1 MEYRSG
7 KIEEGKEDWADDR
20 PGHGL
25 DEKYVREAATARFD
39 AVVILFSTWEN
50 P

>member
-7 KIEEGKEDWADDR
+7 KIEEGKEDWADGR
-20 PGHGL
+20 LGHGL

-39 AVVILFSTWEN
+39 AVVIMF
-50 P
+50 